1 MSHDSLR
8 PGTVIKLRRDT
19 AANWITDN
27 PVLEEG
33 ETGWETDTG
42 RVKLG
47 NGTDAWVDLAYA
59 AGEAVDPT
67 VGVFRSTDGSFG
79 LSAPTGVGG
88 ELIVEANVLEDIRY
102 NGVPL

>member
-1 MSHDSLR
+1 MAGA
-8 PGTVIKLRRDT
+8 PGTIIKLRRDT
-19 AANWITDN
+19 AAEWTTDN
-27 PVLEEG
+27 PVLALG

-47 NGTDAWVDLAYA
+47 DGTTAWVDLPYA
-59 AGEAVDPT
+59 AGEASDPT

-88 ELIVEANVLEDIRY
+88 ELVIVADALEDIRY
-102 NGVPL
+102 DGVSL